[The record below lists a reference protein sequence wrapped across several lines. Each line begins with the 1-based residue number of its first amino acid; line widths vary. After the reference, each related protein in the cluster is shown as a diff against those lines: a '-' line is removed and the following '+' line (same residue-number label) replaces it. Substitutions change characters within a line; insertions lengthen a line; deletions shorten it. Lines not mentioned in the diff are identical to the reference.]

1 MTKGTI
7 KNRTGIVAHRQW
19 VIAFSGLFRNS
30 PNLLERDLD
39 CRYVS
44 VNEEVSNEFI
54 LQTLNRQF
62 GLSLLRHFYEPEYRS
77 SQNKCVNLRLAK
89 SLFPRDCDSQVETL
103 QPYEKIS

>member
-30 PNLLERDLD
+30 PNL
-39 CRYVS
+39 
-44 VNEEVSNEFI
+44 
-54 LQTLNRQF
+54 
-62 GLSLLRHFYEPEYRS
+62 
-77 SQNKCVNLRLAK
+77 
-89 SLFPRDCDSQVETL
+89 FPRDRDSQVETL

>member
-1 MTKGTI
+1 MISFHK
-7 KNRTGIVAHRQW
+7 VARFQLDYHD
-19 VIAFSGLFRNS
+19 
-30 PNLLERDLD
+30 LLERDLD

-77 SQNKCVNLRLAK
+77 SQNKCVNL
-89 SLFPRDCDSQVETL
+89 
-103 QPYEKIS
+103 